1 MRKLWIAAIAAGI
14 ALVAMSALQ
23 YLTRPDEGDLAPGF
37 KLRSLDS
44 EVVSLDGFRGR
55 PVILHFW
62 ASWCGACRQ
71 EFPSLARLQS
81 DFEEEGLAVLAIS
94 LDESRE
100 EAAAFAASVIKSGMV
115 VLMDTDGTVADSYQ
129 SYAVPETFLID
140 RDGRIVWRRAGS
152 VDWDSAEARARV
164 KELS

>member
-14 ALVAMSALQ
+14 ALLAMSALQ
-23 YLTRPDEGDLAPGF
+23 YLTRPGEGDVAPGF

-44 EVVSLDGFRGR
+44 KIVSLDSFRGR

-81 DFEEEGLAVLAIS
+81 DFEGEGLAVLAIS

-100 EAAAFAASVIKSGMV
+100 EAAAFAASVKSGMI
-115 VLMDTDGTVADSYQ
+115 VLLDPDGEVGDSYQ
-129 SYAVPETFLID
+129 SFAVPETFFINKE
-140 RDGRIVWRRAGS
+140 GKIVWRRAGPI
-152 VDWDSAEARARV
+152 DWDSPDVRARV